1 MIIQTSDKTAIKP
14 FVQNIYMPPPQSHK
28 GHNGKVLI
36 IGGSKLF
43 HSASLWA
50 AEIATHFTDIVHYA
64 STKENNAIF
73 HDLKTKFRNGMVVE
87 QKDIP
92 YYVEEDDAILLGPGM
107 VRTEVKSEKFKE
119 KSFDSLLNLEDEA
132 EYSREITHYL
142 LSHYPQKRFVIDA
155 GALQMMDIDWL
166 KLPQETPIITPHQL
180 EFERLF
186 GVSLLDV
193 SEEEKVQKVTEY
205 ARKYNCVILLKAV
218 VDYIS
223 DGARV
228 AVVKGGNQGLTKG
241 GSGDILAGV
250 TVSLRAKNDAFESA
264 VIASY
269 VEKMA
274 ADELSK
280 TDGYWYNMEDLI
292 HQIPKTFSQLVGQ
305 SVSRSVG

>member
-1 MIIQTSDKTAIKP
+1 MIINTTDPSAIKP
-14 FVQNIYMPPPQSHK
+14 FLQNIYMPPAQSHK

-73 HDLKTKFRNGMVVE
+73 HDLKTTFRNGMVIE

-107 VRTEVKSEKFKE
+107 VRTEVKREKLKV
-119 KSFDSLLNLEDEA
+119 KSFDSLLDLENEA

-186 GVSLLDV
+186 GVSLLNASQD
-193 SEEEKVQKVTEY
+193 EKVLKVTQYAKEY
-205 ARKYNCVILLKAV
+205 KCVILLKAV
-218 VDYIS
+218 VDIIS
-223 DGARV
+223 DGTRV
-228 AVVKGGNQGLTKG
+228 TVVEGGNPGLTKG

-269 VEKMA
+269 LEKMA

-292 HQIPKTFSQLVGQ
+292 HQIPKTFSEI
-305 SVSRSVG
+305 VS